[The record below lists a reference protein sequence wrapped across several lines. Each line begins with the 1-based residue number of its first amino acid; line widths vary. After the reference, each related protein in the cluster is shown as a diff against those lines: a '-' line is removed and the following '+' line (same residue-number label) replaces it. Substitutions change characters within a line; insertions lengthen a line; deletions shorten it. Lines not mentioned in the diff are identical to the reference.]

1 MEVYK
6 GTTVKEIVG
15 LLGKYGEDGKII
27 SGGTDLLI
35 DLRNERISPKALI
48 DISTMKELKTI
59 KSEGESIEIGGGV
72 SFTQIV
78 EDPLFEDNLYGLK
91 KACRMVGSPQ
101 IRNKGTLGGNIAHG
115 SPAADSIPPAICLDS
130 TIILKSTKGK
140 REINLEDFYKDKENL
155 GIRDDEL
162 LVAIRFKKPRKNE
175 ILSFA
180 KLGLRKALSISR
192 ISIAT
197 LLELDE
203 NKKVKNVKVSSGS
216 IGKYPMRELEVEKFL
231 LGKLLT
237 ENIMNEAVKVLQN
250 VMDERLKGRSSLPY
264 KRVAVERVLKEA
276 LLEGVKVELR

>member
-162 LVAIRFKKPRKNE
+162 LLAIRFKKPRENE

-216 IGKYPMRELEVEKFL
+216 IGRYPMRELEVEKFL